1 MGTKIRLLARC
12 QMHGEVREPGYTF
25 EMPEFETIEQAQE
38 YLTNLPHTVADHG
51 NPRAA
56 NIRADLH
63 GTSIDAVTGGQYV
76 GPIQMPVQNVPLF
89 EIIGGEIELKA
100 AAPVP
105 HVPPDPSMVILPSG
119 PEQAQPLVPLTA
131 DHETGALLPPVG
143 AGPLV
148 TSDKPAEAGTAAEG
162 AGGAVTSQA
171 ESGEKVEPVERIE
184 DGQEQAEGEAHH
196 DDGDA
201 A

>member
-1 MGTKIRLLARC
+1 MTQIRLLARC

-25 EMPEFETIEQAQE
+25 DMPEFETIEQVQA
-38 YLTNLPHTVADHG
+38 YLTSLPHTVADHG
-51 NPRAA
+51 NPHAA

-89 EIIGGEIELKA
+89 EIVGGEVELKA
-100 AAPVP
+100 AEPVP
-105 HVPPDPSMVILPSG
+105 PLPPDPNMVILPS
-119 PEQAQPLVPLTA
+119 
-131 DHETGALLPPVG
+131 
-143 AGPLV
+143 AGEG
-148 TSDKPAEAGTAAEG
+148 DAGKSSEG

-184 DGQEQAEGEAHH
+184 DGHDEAEGEAHH

>member
-1 MGTKIRLLARC
+1 MTQIRLLARC

-25 EMPEFETIEQAQE
+25 DMPEFETIEQVQA
-38 YLTNLPHTVADHG
+38 YLTSLPHTVADHG
-51 NPRAA
+51 NPHAA

-89 EIIGGEIELKA
+89 EIVGGEIELKA
-100 AAPVP
+100 AEPVP
-105 HVPPDPSMVILPSG
+105 PLPPDPNMVILPSG
-119 PEQAQPLVPLTA
+119 ADQKPPETPLEV
-131 DHETGALLPPVG
+131 DHETGAILS
-143 AGPLV
+143 AGD
-148 TSDKPAEAGTAAEG
+148 TGGFEAGKPSEG
-162 AGGAVTSQA
+162 AGEAVTSQA

-184 DGQEQAEGEAHH
+184 DGHDGAEGEARH

>member
-25 EMPEFETIEQAQE
+25 EMPEFETIEQVQE

-51 NPRAA
+51 NPHAA

-89 EIIGGEIELKA
+89 EIIGGEIEMKA
-100 AAPVP
+100 AEPVP
-105 HVPPDPSMVILPSG
+105 PLPPDPNMVILPSG
-119 PEQAQPLVPLTA
+119 PEQAPPTVPLTA
-131 DHETGALLPPVG
+131 DHETGALL
-143 AGPLV
+143 
-148 TSDKPAEAGTAAEG
+148 TAEAGTAAEG
-162 AGGAVTSQA
+162 AGEAVTSQA